1 MEANLQP
8 CQTNLQPCQNCFK
21 SLNYHGFAEEKTRV
35 GHKRIISE
43 FELSKFFADFQPIF
57 RCLLLY
63 TPETFPK
70 RGYPPNWARVSRETR
85 SKVRWFCSCCD
96 IDCSKH
102 TSLPHVHHRDG
113 NRGNI
118 KPSNLE
124 VLCIACHKAR
134 PHHVNLS
141 YFSKNKMRLQN
152 LRISQKNPKTAL
164 NVKFDVVF

>member
-1 MEANLQP
+1 MATIRKRHSRYQA
-8 CQTNLQPCQNCFK
+8 QV
-21 SLNYHGFAEEKTRV
+21 RV
-35 GHKRIISE
+35 R
-43 FELSKFFADFQPIF
+43 L
-57 RCLLLY
+57 
-63 TPETFPK
+63 
-70 RGYPPNWARVSRETR
+70 VS
-85 SKVRWFCSCCD
+85 
-96 IDCSKH
+96 
-102 TSLPHVHHRDG
+102 HVHHRDG